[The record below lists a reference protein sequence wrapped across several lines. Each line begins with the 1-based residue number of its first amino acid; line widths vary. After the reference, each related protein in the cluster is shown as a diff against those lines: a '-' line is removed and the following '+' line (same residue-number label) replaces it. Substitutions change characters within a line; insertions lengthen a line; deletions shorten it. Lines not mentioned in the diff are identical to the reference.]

1 MAAYLGYLRTTGI
14 PGRALLRTVQDTG
27 VNVRGDEV
35 LMLQLEVSPSGG
47 ASYPVTT
54 TAMLPPASMGRAIAG
69 RSVAVYI
76 DRTNPQAVAID
87 WEAP

>member
-1 MAAYLGYLRTTGI
+1 MAAYLAYLRTSGI
-14 PGRALLRTVQDTG
+14 PGRALIRSAQDTG

-54 TAMLPPASMGRAIAG
+54 TAMLAPASTGRAVAG
-69 RSVAVYI
+69 ASVAVYI
-76 DRTNPQAVAID
+76 DRANPQAVAID
-87 WEAP
+87 WSAP